1 MGININW
8 PITDKVPEMTKEYP
22 VINEFFHSTETA
34 EVQQKINYTDYR
46 LIIILIIVIKQT
58 IEEINLHE
66 RESIH
71 IITTITK
78 ESLLQTLKK
87 TLK

>member
-1 MGININW
+1 
-8 PITDKVPEMTKEYP
+8 MTKEYP

-58 IEEINLHE
+58 IGRNK
-66 RESIH
+66 SP
-71 IITTITK
+71 
-78 ESLLQTLKK
+78 
-87 TLK
+87 

>member
-8 PITDKVPEMTKEYP
+8 PITDKVPEMTKDYP

-58 IEEINLHE
+58 IGRNKSPWERINTHNNNNNKGE
-66 RESIH
+66 FASN
-71 IITTITK
+71 
-78 ESLLQTLKK
+78 S
-87 TLK
+87 